1 MPVVLSFD
9 VTGSEASETARVCSF
24 FERLGWE
31 KLDGNTFRYPRIGM
45 LGVESP
51 PEDWFN
57 HVVPALML
65 FRAFAL
71 AGPHR
76 VKSVTL
82 DVHSSTGYRR
92 ASSFGTPPLA
102 VDEIALFEPRRLTSV
117 AHDVAGDGTWF
128 ELSEWLDGIKFPQTT

>member
-9 VTGSEASETARVCSF
+9 VTGAEASETARVRSF

-31 KLDGNTFRYPRIGM
+31 DLGANTFRYPRIGKP
-45 LGVESP
+45 GVESP

-71 AGPHR
+71 AAPHR
-76 VKSVTL
+76 VNSVTL
-82 DVHSSTGYRR
+82 DVNSSTGYRR
-92 ASSFGTPPLA
+92 ASSYGTPPLGA
-102 VDEIALFEPRRLTSV
+102 DEISLFEPHRS
-117 AHDVAGDGTWF
+117 ASAAYDEAGDGAWF
-128 ELSEWLDGIKFPQTT
+128 ALEEWLGEIRFPKPT